1 MGGVQEHDFL
11 KRIRARYFDEYKQYL
26 GLDETALVGLLHD
39 PIALN
44 RFGLKEDFI
53 KPVISMLR
61 DGPWMNSSKA
71 SLRDSCYVKSW
82 VDSI

>member
-1 MGGVQEHDFL
+1 MQEHDFL

-44 RFGLKEDFI
+44 RFGLKED
-53 KPVISMLR
+53 L
-61 DGPWMNSSKA
+61 
-71 SLRDSCYVKSW
+71 SL
-82 VDSI
+82 IHI